1 MLRLSKVEE
10 RDNVERL
17 RQDLREAYSVLDT
30 FGAYLK
36 DNGDDELAARIF
48 RVTNIVG
55 DCSNFLNNFV
65 KISGVF
71 SSDGVSVPIVDT
83 IMKTGRQENLNDNQ

>member
-10 RDNVERL
+10 YNNANRL
-17 RQDLREAYSVLDT
+17 LQDLREAYSVLDT

-36 DNGDDELAARIF
+36 DNGDEELAVRIF
-48 RVTNIVG
+48 RVINTVS

-71 SSDGVSVPIVDT
+71 SDGDVSVPIMDT
-83 IMKTGRQENLNDNQ
+83 DMKTEGRKI